1 MNRRAAALVVGATAV
16 LAILALAWW
25 STAGRQTVD
34 TPIRQ
39 EPQPVSSAELIN
51 AELYFPN
58 TAGWLGTESRDLPA
72 AESAEDR
79 AAQVA
84 SELLAGPTA
93 PGHVA
98 PLSEAVE
105 LASVHLSSDG
115 VVYLDLAAAQLP
127 APPVSG
133 SRGELL
139 VVYSFVNSILANVPE
154 ARGVVLLWN
163 GNQRP
168 TFAGHVD
175 TTRPLPLERKWLA
188 KRAS

>member
-1 MNRRAAALVVGATAV
+1 MSRRAAALVVGATVA
-16 LAILALAWW
+16 LAIVALVWW
-25 STAGRQTVD
+25 SAAGRRTTD
-34 TPIRQ
+34 TPAGD
-39 EPQPVSSAELIN
+39 EPLPASGVETTG

-58 TAGWLGTESRDLPA
+58 TAGWLGAESRELPVA
-72 AESAEDR
+72 QSAEER

-84 SELLAGPTA
+84 TALLAGPTE
-93 PGHVA
+93 PGHLA
-98 PLSEAVE
+98 PLGEGVE
-105 LASVHLSSDG
+105 LASLHLSDDG
-115 VVYLDLAAAQLP
+115 VVYVDLAAMQLA

-154 ARGVVLLWN
+154 AWGVVLMWN

-175 TTRPLPLERKWLA
+175 TTRPLPAERKWLA
-188 KRAS
+188 NR